1 MITMSRLSAFGAAL
15 AVMLAA
21 AACQQPGPS
30 AEMQAKAKEM
40 AKASTERDRLMQE
53 VAENA
58 RMMSQISADLAKV
71 KIPSKQLKVSSESPT
86 GAQRDSVIQSIRYIT
101 ARLGETERKL
111 RESAQRID
119 GLTTISDS
127 LRHTLEATI
136 ANYDSAI
143 AQQRTTIAGMTDQI
157 NQLTS
162 DKVALADTVGQL
174 KEKNNTVYYVVG
186 TKSDLIQ
193 RGIIVQQ
200 GGSRFPLLFSKV
212 GQVIMP
218 ARVLDPTQ
226 FTKIN
231 MRAVT
236 EIPLGGAKAYRIASR
251 QDLDGLAA
259 PSASGEVSG
268 TLKIANPDRFWSG
281 SRFLIL
287 VQS

>member
-1 MITMSRLSAFGAAL
+1 MLTMSRLTAFGAAL
-15 AVMLAA
+15 VVTLAA
-21 AACQQPGPS
+21 AACQQGPS
-30 AEMQAKAKEM
+30 PEMQAKTKEL

-53 VAENA
+53 IAENA
-58 RMMSQISADLAKV
+58 RMMSQISADLSKV
-71 KIPSKQLKVSSESPT
+71 RVPSKQLKVSSESPM
-86 GAQRDSVIQSIRYIT
+86 GAARDSVILSIRYIT

-136 ANYDSAI
+136 ANYDSVI
-143 AQQRTTIAGMTDQI
+143 AQQRTTIATMTDQI

-162 DKVALADTVGQL
+162 DKVALTDTVGQL
-174 KEKNNTVYYVVG
+174 KEKNNTVYYIVG
-186 TKSDLIQ
+186 TKSELIQ
-193 RGIIVQQ
+193 RGVIVQE
-200 GGSRFPLLFSKV
+200 GGSRFPLLFAKV
-212 GQVIMP
+212 GQVVVP

-236 EIPLGGAKAYRIASR
+236 EIPLTGAKAYRIASR

-259 PSASGEVSG
+259 PASSGEVSG
-268 TLKIANPDRFWSG
+268 SLKIANPDRFWSG